1 LPPPAPAKAADRG
14 RGARLEYWLAVIAL
28 AAASNVLRPAVEAQP
43 RIAAPKTTALANGRA
58 VTVPV
63 SLTFMV
69 SVCLADFEYSIGCRE
84 RSSLEAA
91 HRLEQIFLDDYAT
104 GSAAGTLGIWFA
116 VKAEPSEQTSF
127 LHEVENR
134 AIESVFRKLKE
145 DADQRVAA
153 AAGSADAQG
162 GAAETAREF
171 AQDIQRW
178 HDDAGAEARSGVNW
192 SHNWAGRS
200 HTYKPGQ
207 ALRDL
212 ARIGNLNRQNNQD

>member
-1 LPPPAPAKAADRG
+1 LPPPVPAEAARRG
-14 RGARLEYWLAVIAL
+14 RGRRLEYWLALIAL
-28 AAASNVLRPAVEAQP
+28 AAATSVLRHSVEAQP
-43 RIAAPKTTALANGRA
+43 WILAPTPTAVASGEA
-58 VTVPV
+58 VAVPA

-91 HRLEQIFLDDYAT
+91 HRLEQVFLDDYAT
-104 GSAAGTLGIWFA
+104 GSAAGTLRIWFA

-134 AIESVFRKLKE
+134 AIASVFRKLKD

-153 AAGSADAQG
+153 AGAGAGQSDAA
-162 GAAETAREF
+162 GAAREF

-178 HDDAGAEARSGVNW
+178 HDDAGAEARSGVDW
-192 SHNWAGRS
+192 SHDWAGRS

-212 ARIGNLNRQNNQD
+212 ARIGNRNRQNNQD